1 MKLVDKC
8 TEKIAKLSEE
18 QDELFSNLLTD
29 VDNTDEQFVDA
40 MFDYCYNS
48 GEYTKKF
55 FKKLVDKALEE

>member
-1 MKLVDKC
+1 MKLVDEC

-18 QDELFSNLLTD
+18 QDELFSEL
-29 VDNTDEQFVDA
+29 VGAVGNTDESFVDA

-55 FKKLVDKALEE
+55 FKKLVDKTQEE